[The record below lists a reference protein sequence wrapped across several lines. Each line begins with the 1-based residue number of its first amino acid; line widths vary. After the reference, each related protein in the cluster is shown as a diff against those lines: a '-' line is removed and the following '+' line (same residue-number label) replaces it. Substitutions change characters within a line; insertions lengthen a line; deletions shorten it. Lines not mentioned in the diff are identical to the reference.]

1 MPNTLSFTAIS
12 SWPSCAFTP
21 HHSNTSAVHGPAL
34 LGKIRQHQPI
44 QKLSLDYPGLTQEQL
59 ALVQGIQV
67 QEQTLA
73 QLYQELQ
80 AVEVIKAEL
89 ERKLIESLSPV
100 SLL

>member
-21 HHSNTSAVHGPAL
+21 HHSNTPAVHGPAL

-89 ERKLIESLSPV
+89 ERELIDSLSPE